1 MVHLS
6 ISHHFLYDFSATQTF
21 SLNFSHNTHFQ
32 FQHTLTIL
40 YCLYLPFF
48 SVFLFDFRVF
58 IFIIFFNF
66 FFKTQIFFRWFRGN
80 FLSLVQLFINFP
92 TQIDSFLFLFF
103 FCELLPTTLC
113 CWLSTDCLLVEQC
126 TKYHSNVYVW
136 INLTFNSITFS

>member
-58 IFIIFFNF
+58 IFYFFLIF
-66 FFKTQIFFRWFRGN
+66 FFKTQIFSVDFAEIFFPLCN
-80 FLSLVQLFINFP
+80 FLLIFQHKLTLFYIS
-92 TQIDSFLFLFF
+92 SFSVSYY
-103 FCELLPTTLC
+103 LLPC
-113 CWLSTDCLLVEQC
+113 AVDCQ
-126 TKYHSNVYVW
+126 
-136 INLTFNSITFS
+136 LTAF